1 MSRIPF
7 FGNRQQG
14 GESGRGPERAGGN
27 SQDEFRPHDDERTL
41 LAPFLQAQESDF
53 RAVKQAVMD
62 SEIGAER
69 AGQLLDWYSNE
80 RSRILSE
87 KRRKQS
93 RS

>member
-1 MSRIPF
+1 VLKLPF
-7 FGNRQQG
+7 LRNRQQG
-14 GESGRGPERAGGN
+14 GESGRGPERVGGN
-27 SQDEFRPHDDERTL
+27 SQAEFKPHDDERTL

-87 KRRKQS
+87 KNRKQ
-93 RS
+93 

>member
-7 FGNRQQG
+7 FGNRQQ
-14 GESGRGPERAGGN
+14 
-27 SQDEFRPHDDERTL
+27 HDDERTL

-69 AGQLLDWYSNE
+69 AGQLLDWYSN
-80 RSRILSE
+80 
-87 KRRKQS
+87 
-93 RS
+93 